1 MHIYMLFVPSSA
13 GHCALSRICLISVA
27 VLVTD
32 VFDATCRG
40 SGFESAVGQTK
51 AAKFSES
58 LSLWALKSL
67 PVEN

>member
-1 MHIYMLFVPSSA
+1 MHIHMLFVSSSA
-13 GHCALSRICLISVA
+13 GRRALSRISLVLVA
-27 VLVTD
+27 VPVTD

-40 SGFESAVGQTK
+40 RVFESAVGQTK
-51 AAKFSES
+51 AIKFSES